1 MAVKTV
7 VGVLAS
13 DNLVQQR
20 PCARCY
26 TFSPQED
33 RHAVPIKVLDTRQ
46 ATTKRSRVS
55 MNSGERS
62 CWRYVCLLRFT
73 QRGEQ
78 EGGTESDAVDW
89 VARGDDDDDDDD
101 DGEMSCDSSSAAAAL
116 AASSSAAPAPASPS
130 STAAAA
136 SRGGR
141 TKDLGQRREDAAT
154 RSMTTALR
162 RHVSTQ

>member
-1 MAVKTV
+1 MAVKTA

-78 EGGTESDAVDW
+78 EGGTESDAADW
-89 VARGDDDDDDDD
+89 IARGDDDDDD

-130 STAAAA
+130 SAAAAA

-141 TKDLGQRREDAAT
+141 TKDLGQTREDAAT

>member
-1 MAVKTV
+1 M
-7 VGVLAS
+7 LH
-13 DNLVQQR
+13 
-20 PCARCY
+20 
-26 TFSPQED
+26 FSPQED
-33 RHAVPIKVLDTRQ
+33 RHGVPIKVLDTRQ

-78 EGGTESDAVDW
+78 EGGTESDAADW
-89 VARGDDDDDDDD
+89 VARGDDDDDDD

-116 AASSSAAPAPASPS
+116 AASISAAPAPASPS
-130 STAAAA
+130 SAAAAA

-141 TKDLGQRREDAAT
+141 TKDLGQTREDAAT

-162 RHVSTQ
+162 RRVSTQ